1 MYAYLLKELHYKSC
15 GHSKLR
21 MRKGNTLSQKDRDV
35 ICSYHWCEEARVC
48 IPPFTM
54 KYFPA
59 CEGECCKFCLMAE
72 PIKPT
77 LFTQKCPESAAAYTQ

>member
-59 CEGECCKFCLMAE
+59 CEDECCKFCLMAE
-72 PIKPT
+72 PIKPP